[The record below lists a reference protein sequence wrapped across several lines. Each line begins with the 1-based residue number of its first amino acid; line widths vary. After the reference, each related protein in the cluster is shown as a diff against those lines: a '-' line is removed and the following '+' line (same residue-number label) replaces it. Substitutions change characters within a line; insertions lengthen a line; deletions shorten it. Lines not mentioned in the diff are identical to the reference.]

1 MLGEAADLGVLIEG
15 LKRTHYGPALENL
28 RERESRLSS
37 IVAALRSHLSAEA
50 RSVIRQAPGTARRV
64 LEQLHRRHELN
75 NLKAVLRGISAGESA
90 AFAGDMGDRIQR
102 LLFPVGGSS
111 AVPVERMM
119 EAGSIGA
126 AIELMR
132 GTPYYEALSLGL
144 KRYSSEQSLFPIEV
158 ALDLGYWRKL
168 WQEARKLSGEDQTQ
182 AVRVIGSLV
191 DTNNLMWAIRYR
203 IYKHISEEE
212 LINYTLPF
220 GHRIQDSD
228 IRAIAAGGD
237 IASTLTRVFP
247 ELQDAGALL
256 DEPQSGL
263 PRLEIELKRSVVRRC
278 LAAFL
283 GNPFHIGIP
292 LAYLVLHDLE
302 VQDLIVLLE
311 AKVSQVVSEEFH
323 PYLVSGA
330 GVAA

>member
-1 MLGEAADLGVLIEG
+1 VGNSLSDLQAHFRR
-15 LKRTHYGPALENL
+15 RTH
-28 RERESRLSS
+28 
-37 IVAALRSHLSAEA
+37 
-50 RSVIRQAPGTARRV
+50 
-64 LEQLHRRHELN
+64 QLH
-75 NLKAVLRGISAGESA
+75 A
-90 AFAGDMGDRIQR
+90 A
-102 LLFPVGGSS
+102 
-111 AVPVERMM
+111 
-119 EAGSIGA
+119 
-126 AIELMR
+126 
-132 GTPYYEALSLGL
+132 
-144 KRYSSEQSLFPIEV
+144 
-158 ALDLGYWRKL
+158 
-168 WQEARKLSGEDQTQ
+168 
-182 AVRVIGSLV
+182 
-191 DTNNLMWAIRYR
+191 
-203 IYKHISEEE
+203 
-212 LINYTLPF
+212 F

-237 IASTLTRVFP
+237 IASTLTRASFP

-323 PYLVSGA
+323 LYLVSGA